1 MHPSRFPGPLPF
13 LSAAA
18 RSSASPPG
26 NAERLSPRLA
36 PARIAFLAGAVAT
49 VTFLAAADFAATFF
63 VPGHRNAG
71 ELSRIKRCLVTLPVK
86 QLPQARAW
94 PSSPVRSQYRKS
106 SLGRTIRLPQSLL
119 ALSSDNRWDSQ
130 RGKREAG

>member
-1 MHPSRFPGPLPF
+1 MQPSRFPGPLPF

-36 PARIAFLAGAVAT
+36 PVRIAFLAGAAAT

-63 VPGHRNAG
+63 VATFGV
-71 ELSRIKRCLVTLPVK
+71 VTFTTFLTVV
-86 QLPQARAW
+86 
-94 PSSPVRSQYRKS
+94 PSVVFLLS
-106 SLGRTIRLPQSLL
+106 SLFAVTFL
-119 ALSSDNRWDSQ
+119 AAAFFVGLVAPGS
-130 RGKREAG
+130 GTVEKRDHAAHGPPMIVLHCS